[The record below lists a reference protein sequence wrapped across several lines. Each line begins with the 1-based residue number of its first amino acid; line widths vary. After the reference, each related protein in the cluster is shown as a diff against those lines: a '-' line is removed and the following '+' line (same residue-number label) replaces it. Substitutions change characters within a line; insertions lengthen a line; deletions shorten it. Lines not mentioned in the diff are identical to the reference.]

1 MKTHQKNKTTLEA
14 CLESI
19 ESTER
24 EIQGAANDKKHAL
37 DQLQELC
44 ILAGWED
51 GNYLE
56 AVEQKWLR
64 HKELQAIVHTE
75 KTNLQEIAPKQSLD
89 ELMAEIDAQDP
100 DSLQVLRQENKAQ
113 LQDLEAELEEQNKVV
128 GRLRHE
134 FAEMDGRDLAAQKA
148 EEAQHEL
155 ALIRRQAEQFTRL
168 RLAGKVLEEAIER
181 YRVEN
186 QDPVLALAGTYF
198 RELTLGSFHSL
209 RTDVDD
215 RGEQII
221 VGLREDGSRV
231 QVEGMS
237 DGTRDQLY
245 LALRLA
251 SLEHRLEKSE
261 PMPFIVDDILVN
273 FDQKR
278 TEAALQAMSRLGEKN
293 QVLVFSHHRQVADV
307 VRELELGQVHTLE

>member
-1 MKTHQKNKTTLEA
+1 
-14 CLESI
+14 
-19 ESTER
+19 
-24 EIQGAANDKKHAL
+24 
-37 DQLQELC
+37 
-44 ILAGWED
+44 
-51 GNYLE
+51 
-56 AVEQKWLR
+56 
-64 HKELQAIVHTE
+64 
-75 KTNLQEIAPKQSLD
+75 
-89 ELMAEIDAQDP
+89 
-100 DSLQVLRQENKAQ
+100 
-113 LQDLEAELEEQNKVV
+113 
-128 GRLRHE
+128 
-134 FAEMDGRDLAAQKA
+134 MDGRDLAAQKA

-155 ALIRRQAEQFTRL
+155 ASIRRQAEQFTRL

-186 QDPVLALAGTYF
+186 QDPVLALAGEYF
-198 RELTLGSFHSL
+198 RELTLGSFHAL

-221 VGLREDGSRV
+221 VGLREDASRV

-273 FDQKR
+273 FDEKR
-278 TEAALQAMSRLGEKN
+278 SKAALQAMGRLGEKT
-293 QVLVFSHHRQVADV
+293 QVLVFSHHRHVADV